1 VWYNIYNK
9 EREGNKMNTK
19 FFMEVWEELSNERFC
34 YVDDVFE
41 DSAGHGIQIRF
52 NQNPDCPNPL
62 TLIIY
67 EDGTVIL
74 EKLHRFELE
83 DYPEDVLN
91 CVFTNDPEV
100 EKSCLEDYKIMT
112 GK

>member
-1 VWYNIYNK
+1 
-9 EREGNKMNTK
+9 MNTK

-34 YVDDVFE
+34 YVDDIFE
-41 DSAGHGIQIRF
+41 DSVGHGIQIRF

-62 TLIIY
+62 TLIVY

-83 DYPEDVLN
+83 DHPEDVLN
-91 CVFTNDPEV
+91 CVFTNDPKV
-100 EKSCLEDYKIMT
+100 EESCLEVYKIMT